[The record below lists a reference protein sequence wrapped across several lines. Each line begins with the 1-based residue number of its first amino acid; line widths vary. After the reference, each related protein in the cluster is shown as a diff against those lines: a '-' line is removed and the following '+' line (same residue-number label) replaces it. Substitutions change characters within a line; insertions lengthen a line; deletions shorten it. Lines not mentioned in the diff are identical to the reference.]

1 MGMISSIGCSR
12 RSALTCGRGGGTGR
26 GDDDIGRGGE
36 EGCTRGLKLCPLR
49 VLAMLGC
56 LDLGRDG
63 EGGRI
68 SSSGKEME

>member
-1 MGMISSIGCSR
+1 MRSNNGCNN
-12 RSALTCGRGGGTGR
+12 RSALTCGTGR
-26 GDDDIGRGGE
+26 GGSTGRAAATSARGGE
-36 EGCTRGLKLCPLR
+36 EGRSRGLKLCPPR

-68 SSSGKEME
+68 SSLGKEME